1 MTMSEGYVTTD
12 DGLRLF
18 YRKVGEGPLTL
29 VLNGIYVADD
39 FTPLA
44 DSRSIVFF
52 DNRNRGRSD
61 AVRERSQIERG
72 VHHDVDDL
80 DTLRRHFG
88 AAQVD
93 VIGHSYTGV
102 TAALFAMKYPAQANR
117 IIQIGAMAP
126 GEPRQY
132 PPSLSHVD
140 DVFRITMAGLAELMK
155 DPYASVSVEDC
166 RRFWSVVAPIYVTK
180 PADVAK
186 ALKWARCDQAN
197 ERNFMP
203 TWLDHLQPSI
213 HALKLTAASVAQVTT
228 PVLVIHGRKD
238 RSGPYGAGRDWAALL
253 PNARLLTIEE
263 GGHAPWI
270 EAPDHL
276 LGAMRTFLDGA
287 WPAAAERVGSAE
299 IS

>member
-18 YRKVGEGPLTL
+18 YQKVGEGPLTL
-29 VLNGIYVADD
+29 VLNGLFFVDD
-39 FTPLA
+39 FAPLA
-44 DSRSIVFF
+44 DGRSIVFF

-61 AVRERSQIERG
+61 AVRDRSQIERG

-80 DTLRRHFG
+80 DAIRRHFG

-93 VIGHSYTGV
+93 VIGHSYAGV
-102 TAALFAMKYPAQANR
+102 TAALFAMKYPSQANR
-117 IIQIGAMAP
+117 IIQIGSMAP

-132 PPSLSHVD
+132 PPSLSYTD
-140 DVFRITMAGLAELMK
+140 DVFRIAMAGLAELMK
-155 DPYASVSVEDC
+155 DLEASVDVETC
-166 RRFWSVVAPIYVTK
+166 RRFWSVISPIYVTN
-180 PADVAK
+180 PADVTK
-186 ALKWARCDQAN
+186 LKLARCDQAN

-203 TWLDHLQPSI
+203 TWLHHVQPSI
-213 HALKLTAASVAQVTT
+213 HALKLTTASVAHVRT

-263 GGHAPWI
+263 GGHMPWI
-270 EAPDHL
+270 EAPDEV
-276 LGAMRTFLDGA
+276 LGAMRRFLDGA
-287 WPAAAERVGSAE
+287 WPAAAERVASAE

>member
-1 MTMSEGYVTTD
+1 MTMSDGYVTTD

-18 YRKVGEGPLTL
+18 YQRVGEGPLTTL
-29 VLNGIYVADD
+29 VLNGVPLARD
-39 FTPLA
+39 FAPLA
-44 DSRSIVFF
+44 DGRSIVFF

-61 AVRERSQIERG
+61 AVSDRSQIERG

-80 DTLRRHFG
+80 DAIRRHVG

-93 VIGHSYTGV
+93 VIGHSYAGV
-102 TAALFAMKYPAQANR
+102 TAALFAMQYPAQTRR

-126 GEPRQY
+126 GQPRQY
-132 PPSLSHVD
+132 PPALSHVD
-140 DVFRITMAGLAELMK
+140 DVFRNVMAGLAELMK
-155 DPYASVSVEDC
+155 DPYASVSEEAC
-166 RRFWSVVAPIYVTK
+166 RRFVSILNPIYVTN
-180 PADVAK
+180 PADVTK
-186 ALKWARCDQAN
+186 LTWARCDLEN
-197 ERNFMP
+197 ERNFMT

-213 HALKLTAASVAQVTT
+213 HALKLTAASVAHVRN

-238 RSGPYGAGRDWAALL
+238 RSGPYGGGRDWAALL

-263 GGHAPWI
+263 GGHMPWI
-270 EAPDHL
+270 EAPDEV

-287 WPAAAERVGSAE
+287 WPAASERIAPAE